1 MWSDNESS
9 LDLLGFQH
17 LVGVVTAIVR
27 NESLLPATIGVYG
40 DWGSGKT
47 SLLRMVEAELGRTDE
62 VLVLTFNGWLFEG
75 YEDAKA
81 ALMGSILDALAA
93 DKTITV
99 KGKELAARLIKRVNW
114 FRVGA
119 LAVKAGLA
127 YATGDPTVLGV
138 PLDTGAANAAVE
150 AAKAA
155 KEIKSEDVEQF
166 IREDTG
172 HERRQSIL
180 QFRTDFEKLLAETK
194 RKRLVVIIDDLDRCM
209 PSTIIETLEA
219 IKLFLFVPHTAFII
233 GADERLVRYA
243 VRRRFPELPGERAD
257 VGRDYLEKL
266 VQFPVRVPP
275 LGRNELETYI
285 GLLFARNAGLQSD
298 KFEAARRAVIECDPA
313 AMLTARL
320 DHETA
325 QKALGG
331 TVPGPLGEA
340 LSLAHRIAPTLA
352 AGTSGNPRQ
361 CKRFLNALMMRLEM
375 AKSRGVTLQ
384 QRALAKLMLLEYY
397 RPESFKQ
404 LARAQAVEEGRSA
417 ELTKAEQALLPKSQ
431 AAPEKEEAS
440 QPKGTLRTA
449 KASSK
454 AAREAPDEEPPA
466 PELALWLSD
475 SWVMDWVKID
485 PSLADVDLRPYFFF
499 SRDLLGPFGDIT
511 QRMTPRAQEVL
522 AELFHA
528 SQAVRG
534 LSLGKAKTLTAADAA
549 AVFEALAERSREEE
563 DRTADTSAFQRAF
576 DWVQER
582 AELFGQLMTLLVSLT
597 EDGVPFNVPAR
608 LLRMATDDEK
618 KRLVRTVL
626 EKWSKSGANLQ
637 LKGTS
642 DLALKK
648 L

>member
-17 LVGVVTAIVR
+17 LVGVVTAIVK

-47 SLLRMVEAELGRTDE
+47 SLLRMVEADLGRTEE

-81 ALMGSILDALAA
+81 ALMGSILDALAD
-93 DKTITV
+93 DKTITA

-114 FRVGA
+114 FRLGG

-127 YATGDPTVLGV
+127 YASGDPTVLGV
-138 PLDTGAANAAVE
+138 PVDAGAATAALE
-150 AAKAA
+150 AAKVA
-155 KEIKSEDVEQF
+155 KDIKVEEAEQL
-166 IREDTG
+166 IREDRG

-180 QFRTDFEKLLAETK
+180 QFRADFEKLLAETK

-285 GLLFARNAGLQSD
+285 GLLFARNAGLTPE
-298 KFEAARRAVIECDPA
+298 KFEAARRAVVECDPA

-320 DHETA
+320 DHGTA

-361 CKRFLNALMMRLEM
+361 CKRFLNTLMMRLEM

-384 QRALAKLMLLEYY
+384 QRVLAKLMLLEYY

-404 LARAQAVEEGRSA
+404 LARAQAAEEGRCA
-417 ELTKAEQALLPKSQ
+417 ELAKAEAALLPKTPA
-431 AAPEKEEAS
+431 AAPKETAPERKDA
-440 QPKGTLRTA
+440 PRAA
-449 KASSK
+449 KASAK
-454 AAREAPDEEPPA
+454 AAREPEPEDGAPL
-466 PELALWLSD
+466 ELALWLSD
-475 SWVMDWVKID
+475 SWVMEWVKIE
-485 PSLADVDLRPYFFF
+485 PPLAAEDLRPYFFF

-534 LSLGKAKTLTAADAA
+534 LSLGKAKTLTGADAA

-563 DRTADTSAFQRAF
+563 DRTGDTSAFQRSF
-576 DWVQER
+576 DWAEAR
-582 AELFGQLMTLLVSLT
+582 PELFGQLMTLLVSLA
-597 EDGVPFNVPAR
+597 EEGVPFNVPAR
-608 LLRMATDDEK
+608 LLRMAIDDEK

-637 LKGTS
+637 LKGMS